1 MNITEG
7 NSNKKV
13 KLYKSNRDDIISS
26 EIPKN
31 CGLLNTNQVIII
43 CGQPG
48 QGKSLLCEN
57 LIQDVLVYKRKS
69 CFDKIYLFVPTTSA
83 SSYQNSY
90 IQKIDKENIYG
101 DMTFEN
107 LKEVLDKIYD
117 LTHQIKKKE
126 RGKPPIYHTRYACI
140 IIDDF
145 ASKLRLKD
153 IQKLL
158 LYIIQCH
165 RHINTTLIII
175 NQCFQS
181 IHKDLRD
188 CSNTHII
195 FSCKSLKNRR
205 AVYDELLPNL
215 SPNEFDECMKYIYQD
230 RHDFMIVNR
239 KEDYFTRNFNR
250 IYLN

>member
-69 CFDKIYLFVPTTSA
+69 CFDKIFLFVPTTSA

-126 RGKPPIYHTRYACI
+126 RVNHQFI
-140 IIDDF
+140 ILD
-145 ASKLRLKD
+145 
-153 IQKLL
+153 
-158 LYIIQCH
+158 
-165 RHINTTLIII
+165 TLV
-175 NQCFQS
+175 
-181 IHKDLRD
+181 L
-188 CSNTHII
+188 
-195 FSCKSLKNRR
+195 
-205 AVYDELLPNL
+205 
-215 SPNEFDECMKYIYQD
+215 
-230 RHDFMIVNR
+230 
-239 KEDYFTRNFNR
+239 
-250 IYLN
+250 